1 MAELEAQLKQLQQE
15 YGSLEREICEVKSR
29 ISRLSNDKDNIEFEI
44 KQTHEA
50 ILRLSGGE
58 IDEDV
63 KICLFEDL
71 NMIEKLH
78 YPYRKCNMGE
88 IFTLAL
94 VYDEQL
100 RAPYVFE
107 IKSPSL
113 YQCYIEIKTRSKM
126 ICDVIRKCFSNSE
139 SCGSRET
146 SEVYKMNETLWIMDR
161 DGCCSRNFTYDADL
175 AKSMLCPEFNHETCD
190 DRDSYS
196 RRVRLGL

>member
-1 MAELEAQLKQLQQE
+1 MDKLEAKLKSLTEKYDSLQRELKEVNSTASQLS
-15 YGSLEREICEVKSR
+15 YKSDA
-29 ISRLSNDKDNIEFEI
+29 IQFEI
-44 KQTHEA
+44 KLIHDGMR
-50 ILRLSGGE
+50 IISGD

-113 YQCYIEIKTRSKM
+113 YQCYIEITTRSKM